1 MPYNTPCERCL
12 RVGLVSMERI
22 ITGTTVT
29 LSYHCGAC
37 AYVWQFVAPDLR
49 QPVRVTLRLKK
60 DRRKSA

>member
-1 MPYNTPCERCL
+1 
-12 RVGLVSMERI
+12 MERI

-49 QPVRVTLRLKK
+49 QPVRVALRLKK